1 MKINQVYN
9 IDCLKAMKKLDDNSI
24 DLIYLDPPFFTQRT
38 HKLLNKKGEEYFFED
53 NWKNIV
59 EYKEFLKTRFIEM
72 KRILKETGN
81 IFVHCDKT
89 ASHTIRTLLD
99 EVFGK
104 SNFQSEIIWTYKRWS
119 NSKRGL
125 LDSHQNIYHFSK
137 SKKYK
142 FNILYTS
149 YSLTTNIDQILQDRV
164 RDSNGKTTYKKDKNG
179 ESVYTNIK
187 KGVPLN
193 DVWEIPFLNPKA
205 KERVGYPTQKPI
217 QLLEN
222 IIKISTDEGDLVLD
236 PFLGSGTCVVASKL
250 LNRNYIGFDINSSA
264 IELAKERLKN
274 PIKTES
280 HLLKNG
286 ISSYDTKNEKE
297 KKILSRYNCDIV
309 QRNNGLDGIL
319 REKIDGKLVGIKIQK
334 DNETLNDSEKLLLNA
349 MKIKKFDLGIL
360 IRTHLDLIEHKVSD
374 NIILID
380 DIDYILQK
388 KKITL

>member
-1 MKINQVYN
+1 MEINQVYN
-9 IDCLKAMKKLDDNSI
+9 IDCLKAMEKLDNDSV

-38 HKLLNKKGEEYFFED
+38 HKLSNKKGKEYFFED
-53 NWKNIV
+53 NWESIF
-59 EYKEFLKTRFIEM
+59 EYKEFLKIRFIEM

-81 IFVHCDKT
+81 IFVHCDRT
-89 ASHTIRTLLD
+89 ASHTIRTLLE
-99 EVFGK
+99 EVFGE
-104 SNFQSEIIWTYKRWS
+104 SNFQSEIIWTYRRWS

-142 FNILYTS
+142 FNIIYTD

-164 RDSNGKTTYKKDKNG
+164 RDSNGKSTYKKDENG
-179 ESVYTNIK
+179 ENVYTNTK

-222 IIKISTDEGDLVLD
+222 IIKISTNEGDLVLD
-236 PFLGSGTCVVASKL
+236 PFLGSGTCAVASKL
-250 LNRNYIGFDINSSA
+250 LNRKYLGFDTNANA
-264 IELAKERLKN
+264 IELAKERLEN

-286 ISSYDTKNEKE
+286 ISSYDTKSEKE

-309 QRNNGLDGIL
+309 QRNKGLDGIL
-319 REKIDGKLVGIKIQK
+319 REKINGKSVGIKIQK
-334 DNETLNDSEKLLLNA
+334 DNESLNESEKFLLNA
-349 MKIKKFDLGIL
+349 MKVKKFDLGIL
-360 IRTHLDLIEHKVSD
+360 IRTHLGLIEYEVSD

-388 KKITL
+388 RK

>member
-1 MKINQVYN
+1 MEINQVYN
-9 IDCLKAMKKLDDNSI
+9 IDCLKAMEKLDDDSI

-38 HKLLNKKGEEYFFED
+38 HKLSSKKGKEYFFED
-53 NWKNIV
+53 NWESIF
-59 EYKEFLKTRFIEM
+59 EYKEFLKIRFIEM

-81 IFVHCDKT
+81 IFVHCDRT
-89 ASHTIRTLLD
+89 ASHTIRTLLE
-99 EVFGK
+99 EVFGE

-137 SKKYK
+137 SKNYK
-142 FNILYTS
+142 FNILYTD

-164 RDSNGKTTYKKDKNG
+164 RDSKGKSIYKKDENG
-179 ESVYTNIK
+179 ENVYTNTK

-236 PFLGSGTCVVASKL
+236 PFLGSGTCAVASKL
-250 LNRNYIGFDINSSA
+250 LNRNYLGFDTNDNA

-286 ISSYDTKNEKE
+286 ISSYDTKSEKE
-297 KKILSRYNCDIV
+297 KKILSRYDCDIV
-309 QRNNGLDGIL
+309 QRNKGLDGIL
-319 REKIDGKLVGIKIQK
+319 REKINGKLVGIKIQK
-334 DNETLNDSEKLLLNA
+334 YNESLNESEKFLLNA

-360 IRTHLDLIEHKVSD
+360 IRTHLDLIEYEVSN

-388 KKITL
+388 RK

>member
-1 MKINQVYN
+1 
-9 IDCLKAMKKLDDNSI
+9 
-24 DLIYLDPPFFTQRT
+24 
-38 HKLLNKKGEEYFFED
+38 
-53 NWKNIV
+53 
-59 EYKEFLKTRFIEM
+59 
-72 KRILKETGN
+72 
-81 IFVHCDKT
+81 
-89 ASHTIRTLLD
+89 
-99 EVFGK
+99 
-104 SNFQSEIIWTYKRWS
+104 
-119 NSKRGL
+119 GL

-142 FNILYTS
+142 FNIIYTD

-164 RDSNGKTTYKKDKNG
+164 RDSNGKSTYKKDENG
-179 ESVYTNIK
+179 ENVYTNTK

-236 PFLGSGTCVVASKL
+236 PFLGSGTCAVASKL
-250 LNRNYIGFDINSSA
+250 LNRKYLGFDTNANA
-264 IELAKERLKN
+264 IELAKERLEN

-286 ISSYDTKNEKE
+286 ISSYDTKSEKE

-309 QRNNGLDGIL
+309 QRNKGLDGIL
-319 REKIDGKLVGIKIQK
+319 REKINGKSVGIKIQK
-334 DNETLNDSEKLLLNA
+334 DNESLNESEKFLLNA
-349 MKIKKFDLGIL
+349 MKVKKIDLGIL
-360 IRTHLDLIEHKVSD
+360 IRTHLDLIEYEVSD

-388 KKITL
+388 RK